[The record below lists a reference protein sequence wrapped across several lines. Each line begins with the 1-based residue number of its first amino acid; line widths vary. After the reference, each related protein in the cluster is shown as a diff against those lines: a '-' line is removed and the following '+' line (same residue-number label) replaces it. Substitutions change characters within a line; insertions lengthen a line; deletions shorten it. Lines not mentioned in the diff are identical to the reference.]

1 MEEELKK
8 TLFTSVALAGA
19 AALLLSSCASG
30 GDNAGGN
37 GGGSG
42 GGSITVGT
50 TDVVTALDPAGSYD
64 NGSFAVMTNVYPFLL
79 NHEIGSSD
87 VAPDIAESAEF
98 TSPTEY
104 TVKLKAG
111 LKFANGNDLTSSDVK
126 HSFDRQVAIA
136 DPSGPSSLLANLDKV
151 EAVDDT
157 TVVFHLKDGNDQ
169 TFPQVLSTPVAPIV
183 DEDVFP
189 ADKLA
194 TDEEIV
200 KGKAFAGQYTLE
212 NFKKNDLASYKAYD
226 GYQGQWGAAKTADV
240 NVKYFANETNLS
252 QAMETKAIDVAFRSL
267 SATDTEKL
275 GKTDGL
281 KLVDG
286 PGGAIRYIVFN
297 FDTQP
302 FGAKTPD
309 ADPAKALAVR
319 QAAADLIDRQKIATQ
334 VYKDTF
340 TPLYSP
346 VAQGFTGATDAFQEL
361 YGDKQGGPDAAAAKA
376 RLEAAG
382 ITEPVTLQLQYN
394 PDHYGDASAEE
405 YALVKQ
411 QLEADGV
418 FKVDLQSTEWGQYSE
433 DFPKDAYPMYQLGWF
448 PDFSDADNFLTPF
461 FENGGFFN
469 NHYNSATTNEL
480 IAKERVETDA
490 DARTKLIEDTQAE
503 VAKDVP
509 MIPLLQGTQVA
520 VTTDAIDGVVLDGSF
535 KFRLGTITKN

>member
-8 TLFTSVALAGA
+8 KLFTSVALAGA

-30 GDNAGGN
+30 DNGD
-37 GGGSG
+37 SG
-42 GGSITVGT
+42 GGTSGGAITVGT

-98 TSPTEY
+98 TEPTQY

-126 HSFDRQVAIA
+126 HTFDRQVAIA
-136 DPSGPSSLLANLDKV
+136 EPTGPSSLLENLESV
-151 EAVDDT
+151 EAVDET
-157 TVVFHLKDGNDQ
+157 TVIFHLKEANDQ

-200 KGKAFAGQYTLE
+200 KGKGFAGQYTLE
-212 NFKKNDLASYKAYD
+212 SFKKNDLASYKAFD
-226 GYQGQWGAAKTADV
+226 GYQGLWGAAKTDTV
-240 NVKYFANETNLS
+240 NTKYFANETNLS

-302 FGAKTPD
+302 FGAKTAD

-319 QAAADLIDRQKIATQ
+319 QAAADLIDRSKIASQ

-340 TPLYSP
+340 TPLFSP
-346 VAQGFTGATDAFQEL
+346 VAQGFTGATESFKEQ
-361 YGDKQGGPDAAAAKA
+361 YGDKQGGADSAAAKA

-382 ITEPVTLQLQYN
+382 IELPVTLQLQYN

-418 FKVDLQSTEWGQYSE
+418 FAVDLQSTEWGQYSK
-433 DFPKDAYPMYQLGWF
+433 DFPADAYPAYQLGWF

-461 FENGGFFN
+461 FVNGGFFN
-469 NHYNSATTNEL
+469 NHYDSPKINEL
-480 IAKERVETDA
+480 IGKQRVTVDPTERTA
-490 DARTKLIEDTQAE
+490 IIEEAQAQ
-503 VAKDVP
+503 VAQDVP

-520 VTTDAIDGVVLDGSF
+520 ITTDAIDGVVLDGSF

>member
-1 MEEELKK
+1 MKK
-8 TLFTSVALAGA
+8 TLFTSVAIAGA

-30 GDNAGGN
+30 GN
-37 GGGSG
+37 GGGEGG
-42 GGSITVGT
+42 GGSAVTVGT

-87 VAPDIAESAEF
+87 VAPDIAESADF

-104 TVKLKAG
+104 TVTLKPG

-126 HSFDRQVAIA
+126 HSFDRQVKIA
-136 DPSGPSSLLANLDKV
+136 DPSGPSSLLENLESV
-151 EAVDDT
+151 EAVDET
-157 TVVFHLKDGNDQ
+157 TVVFHLKEGNDQ

-194 TDEEIV
+194 TDDEIV

-226 GYQGQWGAAKTADV
+226 GYEGLWGKAKSDDV

-275 GKTDGL
+275 GNTDGL

-302 FGAKTPD
+302 FGAKTAD

-319 QAAADLIDRQKIATQ
+319 QAAADLIDREKIASQ

-346 VAQGFTGATDAFQEL
+346 VAQGFTGATEAFKDE
-361 YGDKQGGPDAAAAKA
+361 YGDKKGGADSAAAKA

-382 ITEPVTLQLQYN
+382 ITDQVTLQLQYN

-405 YALVKQ
+405 YALIKQ
-411 QLEADGV
+411 QLEADGI
-418 FKVDLQSTEWGQYSE
+418 FKVDLQSTEWGQYSK
-433 DFPKDAYPMYQLGWF
+433 DFPADAYPMYQLGWF

-461 FENGGFFN
+461 FVNGGFFN
-469 NHYNSATTNEL
+469 NHYDSEKTNEL
-480 IAKERVETDA
+480 IAQERVTTDA
-490 DARTKLIEDTQAE
+490 TERTKVIEDTQAE
-503 VAKDVP
+503 IAKDVP

-520 VTTDAIDGVVLDGSF
+520 ITTDAIDGVVLDGSF
-535 KFRLGTITKN
+535 KFRLGTITKK

>member
-1 MEEELKK
+1 MKK
-8 TLFTSVALAGA
+8 TMMSA
-19 AALLLSSCASG
+19 AALLGTAVLLTGCATGGSG
-30 GDNAGGN
+30 GS
-37 GGGSG
+37 GGSG
-42 GGSITVGT
+42 GGGDAITVGT

-104 TVKLKAG
+104 TVKLKSG

-136 DPSGPSSLLANLDKV
+136 DPSGPSSLLGNLESVD
-151 EAVDDT
+151 AVDET
-157 TVVFHLKDGNDQ
+157 TVVFNLKEGDDQ

-194 TDEEIV
+194 SDDEIV
-200 KGKAFAGQYTLE
+200 AGKAFAGQYTLE

-226 GYQGQWGAAKTADV
+226 GYDGLWGKAKTASV
-240 NVKYFANETNLS
+240 NMKYFADETNLS
-252 QAMETKAIDVAFRSL
+252 QAMETQAIDVAFRSL

-302 FGAKTPD
+302 FGAKTPE

-319 QAAADLIDRQKIATQ
+319 QAAADLIDRSKIATQ

-340 TPLYSP
+340 TPLFSP
-346 VAQGFTGATDAFQEL
+346 VAQGFTGATDAFKEL
-361 YGDKQGGPDAAAAKA
+361 YGDKQGGADSAAAKA

-382 ITEPVTLQLQYN
+382 VTTPVTLQLQYN

-405 YALVKQ
+405 YALIKQ
-411 QLEADGV
+411 QLEADGL
-418 FKVDLQSTEWGQYSE
+418 FTVDLQSTEWGQYSK
-433 DFPKDAYPMYQLGWF
+433 DFPADAYPMYQLGWF

-461 FENGGFFN
+461 FVDGGFFN
-469 NHYNSATTNEL
+469 NHYSSPKTNEL
-480 IAKERVETDA
+480 IAQERVATDPA
-490 DARTKLIEDTQAE
+490 ERTSIIEDAQAE

-520 VTTDAIDGVVLDGSF
+520 ITTDAIDGVVLDGSF
-535 KFRLGTITKN
+535 KFRLGTITKQ

>member
-1 MEEELKK
+1 MKK
-8 TLFTSVALAGA
+8 TMMSA
-19 AALLLSSCASG
+19 AALFGSAVLLTACAG
-30 GDNAGGN
+30 GGTGGGNAGGD
-37 GGGSG
+37 GGSG
-42 GGSITVGT
+42 GGAITVGT
-50 TDVVTALDPAGSYD
+50 TDVVTSLDPAGSYD

-79 NHEIGSSD
+79 NHEVGSSD

-98 TSPTEY
+98 TSPTVY
-104 TVKLKAG
+104 TVKLKSG

-126 HSFDRQVAIA
+126 FTFDRQVKIA
-136 DPSGPSSLLANLDKV
+136 DPSGPSSLLGNLDKV
-151 EAVDDT
+151 ETPDET
-157 TVVFHLKDGNDQ
+157 TVEFHLKEGNDQ

-189 ADKLA
+189 ADSVLS
-194 TDEEIV
+194 DEDIV
-200 KGKAFAGQYTLE
+200 KGQPFAGQYTLK
-212 NFKKNDLASYKAYD
+212 NFKKNDLASYVANADYA
-226 GYQGQWGAAKTADV
+226 GLWGAAKTSDV

-252 QAMETKAIDVAFRSL
+252 QAMETKAVDVAFRSL

-302 FGAKTPD
+302 FGAKTPEAD
-309 ADPAKALAVR
+309 AAKALAVR
-319 QAAADLIDRQKIATQ
+319 QAAADMIDREKIASQ

-346 VAQGFTGATDAFQEL
+346 VAQGFTGATEAFKDA
-361 YGDKQGGPDAAAAKA
+361 YGDKQGGADSAAAKA

-382 ITEPVTLQLQYN
+382 VTLPVKLQLQYN
-394 PDHYGDASAEE
+394 PDHYGDASSEE
-405 YALVKQ
+405 YALIKQ

-418 FKVDLQSTEWGQYSE
+418 FTVDLQSTEWGQYSK
-433 DFPKDAYPMYQLGWF
+433 DFPADAYPMYQLGWF

-461 FENGGFFN
+461 FVDGGFFN
-469 NHYNSATTNEL
+469 NHYSSAKTNEL
-480 IAKERVETDA
+480 IANERVETDA
-490 DARTKLIEDTQAE
+490 AKRTTLIEEAQAE

-535 KFRLGTITKN
+535 KFRLGTITKK